1 MGNLTLGNFTFL
13 FWKLYKAFMTRAMED
28 AEHQY
33 DFDVCDNV
41 DPYCGDGAFVP
52 PIMHCAIGTVDAW
65 SCLCSD
71 EIKMVKPDD
80 RI

>member
-1 MGNLTLGNFTFL
+1 
-13 FWKLYKAFMTRAMED
+13 MTRAMGD

>member
-1 MGNLTLGNFTFL
+1 MFL
-13 FWKLYKAFMTRAMED
+13 LWKLYKAFMTRAMGD
-28 AEHQY
+28 AEHHQY
-33 DFDVCDNV
+33 DDDFDVCDNF

-65 SCLCSD
+65 NRLLCSD
-71 EIKMVKPDD
+71 EIKMVKPED